1 MGKRCRRGF
10 ILADL
15 LLSLSVLMIL
25 LPITLL
31 AVRTVS
37 ASLSFDEE
45 VQDEI
50 ALAQMR
56 RIILLSYD
64 AETSGG
70 DLRITYQGDEMRF
83 TFLHERVIL
92 QPGTQIFISQI
103 DSASFHNEGGILYLR
118 YERKGK
124 TYDKAVG
131 RQ

>member
-10 ILADL
+10 ILADF

-25 LPITLL
+25 MPVTLL

-37 ASLSFDEE
+37 ASLRFDEE

-64 AETSGG
+64 AEPSGG
-70 DLRITYQGDEMRF
+70 DLRITYQGDDMRF
-83 TFLHERVIL
+83 TFLNKRVIL

-118 YERKGK
+118 YERNGK
-124 TYDKAVG
+124 TYDKTVG